1 MKYLVTGATGTI
13 GSEVTRCLLA
23 RGERP
28 CVFVRDAKKARAL
41 FGNRVE
47 VRVGDLSGSRASLSA
62 ALAGIDAVFLLT
74 RGSKLGVLDRAFA
87 LAARA
92 AGVTHLV
99 KRSTLDVSTGV
110 GTGPWHA
117 RGETAVRESGLS
129 FTFIRSAAFMSNALG
144 WADSIATE
152 GVLRSSTGEGKIAFI
167 HPDDLAEVVTIALT
181 TREFVGESLVMTGPE
196 ALSYG
201 EMATR
206 IGATLGKTVRF
217 EPISDEEAQASV
229 GKGPYAAAL
238 VDIWRAIREGRMAL
252 VNEGVERV
260 LGRRPRSFDNWV
272 TQHADAFR

>member
-1 MKYLVTGATGTI
+1 MKYLVTGATGNI
-13 GSEVTRCLLA
+13 GSGVTRCLLA
-23 RGERP
+23 RGDRP

-47 VRVGDLSGSRASLSA
+47 VRVGDLAGSRAALSA
-62 ALAGIDAVFLLT
+62 ALAGIDAVFLLSS
-74 RGSKLGVLDRAFA
+74 GPKLGVWDRAFA

-92 AGVTHLV
+92 AGVKHLV
-99 KRSTLDVSTGV
+99 KLSTLDVSTGV

-129 FTFIRSAAFMSNALG
+129 FTFIRSAAFMSNVLG
-144 WADSIATE
+144 WADSIASE

-167 HPDDLAEVVTIALT
+167 HPDDIAEVVTRALT
-181 TREFVGESLVMTGPE
+181 TREYVGESLVITGPE

-217 EPISDEEAQASV
+217 EPISDEEAQAGV
-229 GKGPYAAAL
+229 GSGPYAAAL
-238 VDIWRAIREGRMAL
+238 VDIWRAVREGRMAL

-260 LGRRPRSFDNWV
+260 LGRRPLSFDRWV
-272 TQHADAFR
+272 VQHADAFR

>member
-1 MKYLVTGATGTI
+1 MKYLVTGATGNI
-13 GSEVTRCLLA
+13 GSGVTRRLLA

-41 FGNRVE
+41 FGKRVE
-47 VRVGDLSGSRASLSA
+47 VRVGDLAGSRASLSA
-62 ALAGIDAVFLLT
+62 ALAGIDAVFLLSS
-74 RGSKLGVLDRAFA
+74 GPKLGVWDRAFA

-92 AGVTHLV
+92 AGVKHLV
-99 KRSTLDVSTGV
+99 KLSTLDVSTGV

-117 RGETAVRESGLS
+117 RGETAIRESGLS

-144 WADSIATE
+144 WADSIASE
-152 GVLRSSTGEGKIAFI
+152 GVLRSSAGEGKIAFI
-167 HPDDLAEVVTIALT
+167 HPDDIAEVVTSALT
-181 TREFVGESLVMTGPE
+181 TREYVGESLVITGPE

-217 EPISDEEAQASV
+217 EPISDEEAQA
-229 GKGPYAAAL
+229 GLGRGPYAAAL

-252 VNEGVERV
+252 VNDGVERV
-260 LGRRPRSFDNWV
+260 LRRRPLSFDRWV
-272 TQHADAFR
+272 EQHADAFR